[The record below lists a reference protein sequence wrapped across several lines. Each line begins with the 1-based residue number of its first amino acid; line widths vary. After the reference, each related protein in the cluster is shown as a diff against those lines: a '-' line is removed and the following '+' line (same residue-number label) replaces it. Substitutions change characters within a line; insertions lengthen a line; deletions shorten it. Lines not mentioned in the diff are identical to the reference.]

1 MCYAGRRENQ
11 KSFRR
16 CLKLIRGVRLKPEKA
31 AEFSQIF
38 SSEKVDSV
46 THGNTKYPELHDREA
61 LEALVSRYGTP
72 ARIAQALGCRRQL
85 ADAAMR
91 RFGIKV
97 KRYALSDE
105 RRRSLRMRE

>member
-1 MCYAGRRENQ
+1 M
-11 KSFRR
+11 
-16 CLKLIRGVRLKPEKA
+16 IRGVKRGCAAVKIEEKIFGEDFSGEGSA
-31 AEFSQIF
+31 AA
-38 SSEKVDSV
+38 
-46 THGNTKYPELHDREA
+46 HGNTKYPELHDREA

-97 KRYALSDE
+97 RRYALSDE

>member
-1 MCYAGRRENQ
+1 M
-11 KSFRR
+11 
-16 CLKLIRGVRLKPEKA
+16 IRGVRRKPEGMN
-31 AEFSQIF
+31 E
-38 SSEKVDSV
+38 SSKVSSLDADEPV
-46 THGNTKYPELHDREA
+46 LIHGNTKYPELHDKDA
-61 LEALVSRYGTP
+61 LEALVNRYGTP